1 MRYKFGVRVQLPE
14 LDRQNTR
21 WGKNKIQNGV
31 GQKTKWGK
39 NKIQNGVGQKTK
51 WGKDITQNGVRT
63 EFKMGTEDEP
73 RQ

>member
-14 LDRQNTR
+14 LD
-21 WGKNKIQNGV
+21 